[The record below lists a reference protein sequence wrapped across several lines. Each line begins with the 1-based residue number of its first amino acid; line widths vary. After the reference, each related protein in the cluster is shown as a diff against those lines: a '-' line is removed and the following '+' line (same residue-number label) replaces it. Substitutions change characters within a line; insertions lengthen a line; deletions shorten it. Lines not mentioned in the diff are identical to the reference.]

1 MPKFSNT
8 PSNRSVSARLKP
20 ATSLQKKKN
29 VTRTTILGKV
39 KRDDLSSTSDKK
51 TKVNGHT
58 ITGKTKVS
66 SVSSSVVKK
75 KINGFTALGKAEA
88 QAYLIRRI
96 TFAHTGL
103 GDYKKNKK
111 NF

>member
-1 MPKFSNT
+1 MSKFSNT

-20 ATSLQKKKN
+20 STSLQKKKN
-29 VTRTTILGKV
+29 VTRTTVLGKV
-39 KRDDLSSTSDKK
+39 QPDDLSSSSSKK

-58 ITGKTKVS
+58 ITGKMKVS
-66 SVSSSVVKK
+66 SVSSSVGKK
-75 KINGFTALGKAEA
+75 KITGSSVLRKAEA
-88 QAYLIRRI
+88 LAYLIRRI

-103 GDYKKNKK
+103 GDYKKNKT